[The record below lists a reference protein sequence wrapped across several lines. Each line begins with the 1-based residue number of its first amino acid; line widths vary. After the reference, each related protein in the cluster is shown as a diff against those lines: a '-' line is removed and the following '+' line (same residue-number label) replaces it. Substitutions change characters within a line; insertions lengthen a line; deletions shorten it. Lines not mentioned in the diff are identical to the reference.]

1 MSTDGEL
8 KFCLIPY
15 STVLSDQSTILVQAC
30 HRDDR
35 VCGYCHQSIAASQ
48 PPVLVKSG
56 HSLHLECYLAVRKL
70 PLSAAAS

>member
-15 STVLSDQSTILVQAC
+15 STVLSETSPTLVQPC
-30 HRDDR
+30 DR
-35 VCGYCHQSIAASQ
+35 PDRLCGYCHQAIAASQ

-56 HSLHLECYLAVRKL
+56 QSLHLECYLAVRKV
-70 PLSAAAS
+70 PLSAATS